1 MAMRPEKFET
11 LYLTGHKMNLQI
23 TLFTLAFSALG
34 FAFSSWRAAR
44 PTQFGKVRMMPWL
57 TLSIVFAFISIL
69 MLVHLV
75 NLAGLQTGN
84 R

>member
-1 MAMRPEKFET
+1 
-11 LYLTGHKMNLQI
+11 MNLQI
-23 TLFTLAFSALG
+23 TLLILLTSVAG

-57 TLSIVFAFISIL
+57 SLSIVFAFVSIL
-69 MLVHLV
+69 MLVHLL